1 MPRPTCAE
9 IRLDAIQHNLEAL
22 RSLLAPGVKVL
33 GVVKAD
39 GYGHG
44 APPVA
49 RTLAAGGID
58 MLGVALVEEGV
69 ELREA
74 GVAAPILVMGTIP
87 RDEIPSLVAHD
98 LRPTVCDAE
107 AAREIDGEAA
117 RQGSVVQ
124 AHLKVDT
131 GMNRLGVRA
140 EAAAE
145 TAEAVARLGHLH
157 LEGVYTHFACAEE
170 RDQTETWKQ
179 LRQFG
184 EVLAALSARKIVPR
198 RVHAANSSALVKV
211 AESHFDMVRPG
222 LALYGVHSHPDE
234 AEKVT
239 LEPALTLRSRV
250 VHLKPVRRGE
260 GVSYGLT
267 WRAERDSLIGVLPI
281 GYGDGYPRALS
292 NRGRVRIGTGDE
304 ARLCPV
310 VGRVCMDATMVDL
323 TDVPGAR
330 SGLEAA
336 LIEADGASPICAARI
351 AEAVGTIS
359 YEILTGL
366 SKRVPRRYV

>member
-1 MPRPTCAE
+1 MPRPTYAE
-9 IRLDAIQHNLEAL
+9 IRLDAVRHNLEAL

-39 GYGHG
+39 AYGHG
-44 APPVA
+44 AVPVA
-49 RTLAAGGID
+49 RTLVAGGID
-58 MLGVALVEEGV
+58 MLGVALVEEGA

-74 GVAAPILVMGTIP
+74 GVATPVLVMGTIP
-87 RDEIPSLVAHD
+87 RDEVASLIAHD
-98 LRPTVCDAE
+98 LQPTVVNE
-107 AAREIDGEAA
+107 ETAREIDREAA
-117 RQGSVVQ
+117 RQGRVVQ

-140 EAAAE
+140 EAAVE
-145 TAEAVARLGHLH
+145 TAEAVARLGHLR

-170 RDQTETWKQ
+170 RNQTETREQ
-179 LRQFG
+179 LRRFG
-184 EVLAALSARKIVPR
+184 EVLAALSSGPAT
-198 RVHAANSSALVKV
+198 VHAANSAALIGVP
-211 AESHFDMVRPG
+211 ESHFNMVRPG

-234 AEKVT
+234 VEKVT
-239 LEPALTLRSRV
+239 LEPALTLRSSV

-281 GYGDGYPRALS
+281 GYGDGYPWALS

-330 SGLEAA
+330 SGLEAT
-336 LIEADGASPICAARI
+336 LIEADGASPLSVARI
-351 AEAVGTIS
+351 AEAVGTIP